1 MENGGFT
8 NFWFAGSRN
17 SFVIHESRTL
27 NSNYNLYLVK
37 ILQLLFLDKN

>member
-1 MENGGFT
+1 MEVLQIFGLRDQEIG
-8 NFWFAGSRN
+8 
-17 SFVIHESRTL
+17 ESRTL